1 MEGLAQ
7 LSKPTTNYL
16 VLLLVFFSFAIPLAS
31 FASTAYTYDKNGNMT
46 FDGANTYTYDAKNQL
61 TQSVAGDVTTHY
73 TYDYD
78 GQRLSATAINAKKGT
93 SITTYT
99 PSKTYTEIVDNN
111 NPTAPHKTITRIL
124 SPGGDW
130 KEIETQGTVTTERYI
145 YTDHLGNVQ
154 VVTDEKG
161 APIQIQDYKTFGSQD
176 LNDTSGT
183 YDSSRKYI
191 GQEFDQ
197 DTGLLYLNARYYNPA
212 IGRFLS
218 QDPVFWA
225 IGDEKE
231 VRRLTGK
238 SQQEILMNPQ
248 NLNSYSY
255 ANNNPV
261 TNSDPSGNYVSETQL
276 YSLIGGKFDSGGII
290 ASYRGINILSGGA
303 STGTPKSAYQC
314 APLVSQFINAQ
325 YGFPTPLPSALDYG
339 NVSKLNSKVPSS
351 KGGNFSVY
359 QNGDSTMPQQNDI
372 LSWTSSNQKY
382 GHVGVIAEVEF
393 NPYTNTGT
401 VYTLEQNV
409 QRGNALFSQT
419 FSKVD
424 GGYKINGGPKDGE
437 GVQGWARYSA
447 QALIAPTF
455 WHPPMVSIGPKSP
468 IKYTGK

>member
-73 TYDYD
+73 TYNYD

-145 YTDHLGNVQ
+145 YPDHLGNVQ

-261 TNSDPSGNYVSETQL
+261 TNSDPSGNFWWEGFYDWSGYNGLNGFGMKTLEVLGGHGRATDVTQQYGNYMDQRSNSLGINSAIPRAITYEEQSHLINLPNLPLESVKDYVAPNLQL
-276 YSLIGGKFDSGGII
+276 GGYDGGVGIMQVSGKVAKNFGDYSKTTVARDPIANINAGTGYIASISQEKKTTDPRVIGQEYNGSLAYGQRVAAQVNNPNYNTNIFVQGFQRTMGALKSLVNSLIK
-290 ASYRGINILSGGA
+290 
-303 STGTPKSAYQC
+303 K
-314 APLVSQFINAQ
+314 
-325 YGFPTPLPSALDYG
+325 
-339 NVSKLNSKVPSS
+339 
-351 KGGNFSVY
+351 
-359 QNGDSTMPQQNDI
+359 
-372 LSWTSSNQKY
+372 
-382 GHVGVIAEVEF
+382 
-393 NPYTNTGT
+393 
-401 VYTLEQNV
+401 
-409 QRGNALFSQT
+409 
-419 FSKVD
+419 
-424 GGYKINGGPKDGE
+424 
-437 GVQGWARYSA
+437 
-447 QALIAPTF
+447 
-455 WHPPMVSIGPKSP
+455 
-468 IKYTGK
+468 

>member
-238 SQQEILMNPQ
+238 SQQEIIKGLFNIEGP
-248 NLNSYSY
+248 LASRHTDFESYKQAFDQEIYNHIALLKQRLKLGTVDKIIDIATASSAAGAIAQAHGEVY
-255 ANNNPV
+255 NMC
-261 TNSDPSGNYVSETQL
+261 GYV
-276 YSLIGGKFDSGGII
+276 
-290 ASYRGINILSGGA
+290 LS
-303 STGTPKSAYQC
+303 
-314 APLVSQFINAQ
+314 
-325 YGFPTPLPSALDYG
+325 
-339 NVSKLNSKVPSS
+339 PSS
-351 KGGNFSVY
+351 
-359 QNGDSTMPQQNDI
+359 PEAA
-372 LSWTSSNQKY
+372 L
-382 GHVGVIAEVEF
+382 AAR
-393 NPYTNTGT
+393 TGFESIK
-401 VYTLEQNV
+401 LLA
-409 QRGNALFSQT
+409 GK
-419 FSKVD
+419 KV
-424 GGYKINGGPKDGE
+424 
-437 GVQGWARYSA
+437 
-447 QALIAPTF
+447 
-455 WHPPMVSIGPKSP
+455 
-468 IKYTGK
+468 